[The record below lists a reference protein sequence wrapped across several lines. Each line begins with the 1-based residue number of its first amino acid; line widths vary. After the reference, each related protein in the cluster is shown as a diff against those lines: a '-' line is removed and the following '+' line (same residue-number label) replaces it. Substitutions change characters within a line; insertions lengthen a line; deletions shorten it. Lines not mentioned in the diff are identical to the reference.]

1 MKMIKTICLQYKVC
15 ELTTRIREI
24 IIKINKSK
32 NNFEKQPPNQNV
44 TFEEIQLSCIQM
56 NIIITYYDTI
66 FC

>member
-32 NNFEKQPPNQNV
+32 NNFEKQPNQNGV
-44 TFEEIQLSCIQM
+44 LKGGQNDNVYTAAIMKLQAI
-56 NIIITYYDTI
+56 
-66 FC
+66 